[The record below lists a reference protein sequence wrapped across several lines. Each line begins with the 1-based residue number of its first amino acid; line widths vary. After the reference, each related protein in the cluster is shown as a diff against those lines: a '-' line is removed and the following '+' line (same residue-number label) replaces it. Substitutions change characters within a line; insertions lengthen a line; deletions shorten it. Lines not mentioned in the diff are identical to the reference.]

1 MAFTQLTLDAQNIVT
16 CTILHSDLSGGK
28 PPTNASFLS
37 DRVGSI
43 CTETDTGDQWMW
55 SGDDWYKTH
64 SSGRLLTSDPLLDIS
79 DGIILGKET
88 VNKFG
93 RAPSG
98 VQTTA
103 TDIWDRADSAATQ
116 QIWLAPTAARIHTIA
131 SDSAS
136 DVSGGTG
143 ATTVIVYYLADWDT
157 AETTETVS
165 GNLNTG
171 IAMSNAAVMIH
182 RMKVVPQSTSTTT
195 NVGTITA
202 TAATDATITAVI
214 LPGEGQTQMAIYG
227 IPSTQTLEIYEF
239 YATLNKSSAAAGTIN
254 FSPVVNPNPDVQ
266 TLAFIVKNTRGL
278 QSTGTSADTFPFKIP
293 WKITGPAII
302 KIQGIASAA
311 DIEASAAFNGVLED
325 N

>member
-1 MAFTQLTLDAQNIVT
+1 MAETKVVKYRLPKQESYGLSTDSKTNPTSGTVGAKWFEQDIGNIFKWF
-16 CTILHSDLSGGK
+16 G
-28 PPTNASFLS
+28 ASWF
-37 DRVGSI
+37 
-43 CTETDTGDQWMW
+43 Q
-55 SGDDWYKTH
+55 TH
-64 SSGRLLTSDPLLDIS
+64 SSGRLMVTDPMIDIS
-79 DGIILGKET
+79 DGIVTGKKA

-98 VQTTA
+98 TQTTA
-103 TDIWDRADSAATQ
+103 TDIWDRSDASATQ

-143 ATTVIVYYLADWDT
+143 ATTVIVSYLPDWDT

-165 GNLNTG
+165 GNINAG
-171 IAMSNAAVMIH
+171 IAMNNAAVMIH
-182 RMKVVPQSTSTTT
+182 RMKVVPQATSTTP

-202 TAATDATITAVI
+202 TAATDATITAAI

-227 IPSTQTLEIYEF
+227 IPSTQTLEVKNF
-239 YATLNKSSAAAGTIN
+239 YASLNKGSAAAGTIN

-278 QSTGTSADTFPFKIP
+278 QSTGTSEDTFPFDPP

-302 KIQGIASAA
+302 KIQGIASAS
-311 DIEASAAFNGVLED
+311 DIEASAGFNGVVVD